1 MTLAKLLI
9 TIGLILNIAGAAL
22 LAWDLILT
30 KAEAI
35 ELAAFYQPGEA
46 NHEKRRLLDVQAALN
61 RSRNAQI
68 GLVLF
73 VLGVLGQL
81 FGTWLW

>member
-1 MTLAKLLI
+1 MLAKLLI
-9 TIGLILNIAGAAL
+9 TLGLILNIAGAGL
-22 LAWDLILT
+22 FAWDLILT

-61 RSRNAQI
+61 KSRNAQI
-68 GLVLF
+68 GLALF
-73 VLGVLGQL
+73 VTGFLGQL

>member
-9 TIGLILNIAGAAL
+9 TAGLLSNIVGAGL

-35 ELAAFYQPGEA
+35 ELAAFYRPGEVE
-46 NHEKRRLLDVQAALN
+46 HEKRRLLEVQSMLAQ
-61 RSRNAQI
+61 SRNAQI
-68 GLVLF
+68 GLVLMI
-73 VLGVLGQL
+73 LGFLGQL
-81 FGTWLW
+81 VGALLS

>member
-9 TIGLILNIAGAAL
+9 TIGLISNIAGAGL
-22 LAWDLILT
+22 LARDLILT

-46 NHEKRRLLDVQAALN
+46 NHERRRLLDVQAVLDK
-61 RSRNAQI
+61 SHNAQI
-68 GLVLF
+68 GLALL
-73 VLGVLGQL
+73 VLGFLGQIV
-81 FGTWLW
+81 GTWLW

>member
-1 MTLAKLLI
+1 MTLAKLPI
-9 TIGLILNIAGAAL
+9 TAGLASNMVGAGL

-46 NHEKRRLLDVQAALN
+46 GHGKRRLLHAQAALA

-68 GLVLF
+68 GLALM
-73 VLGVLGQL
+73 VLGFLGQL
-81 FGTWLW
+81 VGALFS